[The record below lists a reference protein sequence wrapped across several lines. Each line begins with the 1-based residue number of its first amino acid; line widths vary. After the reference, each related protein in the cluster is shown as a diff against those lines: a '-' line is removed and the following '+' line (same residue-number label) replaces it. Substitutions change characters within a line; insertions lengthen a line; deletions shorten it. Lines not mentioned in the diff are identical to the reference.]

1 VIVHNRYSADRLRD
15 LGVRVP
21 IHVVPH
27 PYEPHEEARSRRDEI
42 RAKHGFTAEHRII
55 GMFGFLT
62 SAKRSEVVLEA
73 FAQAWDD
80 MPNLQLLIVGEPA
93 PDVDIIALGA
103 EGVTFTGYAP
113 DEDFPAY
120 FAAVDRLVNLRFPT
134 AGETSGTLIRAFEA
148 GKPVAVSDYAQ
159 FAELPDE
166 CVVKIPFG
174 DREIGALADFFKRHL
189 EDPSEA
195 QQRWLKQKARMELTV
210 AGYLA
215 ALQDSAL
222 STQHSA
228 LVVGSLPLFPS
239 LELVSRDASSITIRN
254 GGDSTLRARS
264 YGEPGYRIIAN
275 GHWLDL
281 PGDLKPGGTATI
293 DLPTD
298 LRDRPLELF
307 HAMQGIPDV
316 DPKAWV
322 RVAIH

>member
-1 VIVHNRYSADRLRD
+1 
-15 LGVRVP
+15 
-21 IHVVPH
+21 
-27 PYEPHEEARSRRDEI
+27 
-42 RAKHGFTAEHRII
+42 
-55 GMFGFLT
+55 
-62 SAKRSEVVLEA
+62 
-73 FAQAWDD
+73 
-80 MPNLQLLIVGEPA
+80 
-93 PDVDIIALGA
+93 
-103 EGVTFTGYAP
+103 
-113 DEDFPAY
+113 
-120 FAAVDRLVNLRFPT
+120 
-134 AGETSGTLIRAFEA
+134 
-148 GKPVAVSDYAQ
+148 
-159 FAELPDE
+159 
-166 CVVKIPFG
+166 
-174 DREIGALADFFKRHL
+174 
-189 EDPSEA
+189 
-195 QQRWLKQKARMELTV
+195 MELTV

-254 GGDSTLRARS
+254 GGVSTLRARS